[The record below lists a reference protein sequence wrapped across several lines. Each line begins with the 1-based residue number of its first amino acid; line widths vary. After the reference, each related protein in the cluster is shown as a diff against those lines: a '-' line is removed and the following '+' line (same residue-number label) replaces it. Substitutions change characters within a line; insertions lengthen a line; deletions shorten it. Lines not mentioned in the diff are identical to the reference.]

1 MEVLESL
8 IGAVRRCCAAFP
20 DQRTGTNVRYAM
32 PDIGM
37 GAFSLF
43 FVQSPS
49 FLDFQRRLEAG
60 HGRSNCQT
68 LFGMSRIPTDNHIRA
83 MLDPVAPDHLF
94 PVFDEV
100 VAALER
106 SGGLAAFRRACGVP
120 AAWLARADRARRHRV
135 PSLHQDPLPELLEVH
150 PRRPA
155 DRALPHDGV
164 RHHRG
169 PGPCPGRAARA
180 RVHPAAGRARKA
192 GLREP
197 RVRRWLARHGA
208 RYARLDPIYLGD
220 DLLAC
225 QPVCEAV
232 LAEGGH
238 FLFTCKPSSHQTIQ
252 EYLTGI
258 ELDEHVERLRR
269 GRTHATHTYR
279 WLCDVPLRAGKDALT
294 VNWLSIEIRDA
305 KGKLTYRNSFIT
317 DLPVTRET
325 VAELAACARARWKIE
340 NESFN
345 VLKNGG
351 YHLEHNFG
359 HGQQH
364 LASLLVCFNLLAFA
378 IHTVADLAKGAWR
391 HARETLG
398 PRTRFFNNL
407 QGLTTYL
414 VFASWTELLE
424 TLACVRAPPRPP

>member
-8 IGAVRRCCAAFP
+8 IGAVRRCCAGFP
-20 DQRTGTNVRYAM
+20 DRRTGTNVRYPM

-94 PVFDEV
+94 PVFGEV

-106 SGGLAAFRRACGVP
+106 SGGLAAFRRLGSHVLIVLDGTEYHRSTRIHCPNCSRCTRAGQPTEHFHTMVCATIVAPGHAQVVP
-120 AAWLARADRARRHRV
+120 LEPEFIRPQDGHDKQDCESRA
-135 PSLHQDPLPELLEVH
+135 
-150 PRRPA
+150 
-155 DRALPHDGV
+155 
-164 RHHRG
+164 
-169 PGPCPGRAARA
+169 
-180 RVHPAAGRARKA
+180 
-192 GLREP
+192 
-197 RVRRWLARHGA
+197 VRRWLARHGA

-232 LAEGGH
+232 LAQGGH

-279 WLCDVPLRAGKDALT
+279 WPRSTGCRSRSATQTASSPIATASSPICRSRARPWPSSPPAHGRAGRSK
-294 VNWLSIEIRDA
+294 
-305 KGKLTYRNSFIT
+305 
-317 DLPVTRET
+317 TRAST
-325 VAELAACARARWKIE
+325 CSRTAATTWSTTSAMASSTSQPYWSASTSWPSPSTPWPTSPRARGE
-340 NESFN
+340 MPARRLVPEP
-345 VLKNGG
+345 
-351 YHLEHNFG
+351 
-359 HGQQH
+359 
-364 LASLLVCFNLLAFA
+364 ASS
-378 IHTVADLAKGAWR
+378 
-391 HARETLG
+391 
-398 PRTRFFNNL
+398 
-407 QGLTTYL
+407 TT
-414 VFASWTELLE
+414 
-424 TLACVRAPPRPP
+424 CRA

>member
-1 MEVLESL
+1 
-8 IGAVRRCCAAFP
+8 
-20 DQRTGTNVRYAM
+20 
-32 PDIGM
+32 
-37 GAFSLF
+37 
-43 FVQSPS
+43 
-49 FLDFQRRLEAG
+49 
-60 HGRSNCQT
+60 
-68 LFGMSRIPTDNHIRA
+68 
-83 MLDPVAPDHLF
+83 
-94 PVFDEV
+94 
-100 VAALER
+100 
-106 SGGLAAFRRACGVP
+106 
-120 AAWLARADRARRHRV
+120 
-135 PSLHQDPLPELLEVH
+135 
-150 PRRPA
+150 
-155 DRALPHDGV
+155 
-164 RHHRG
+164 
-169 PGPCPGRAARA
+169 
-180 RVHPAAGRARKA
+180 
-192 GLREP
+192 
-197 RVRRWLARHGA
+197 
-208 RYARLDPIYLGD
+208 
-220 DLLAC
+220 
-225 QPVCEAV
+225 
-232 LAEGGH
+232 
-238 FLFTCKPSSHQTIQ
+238 
-252 EYLTGI
+252 
-258 ELDEHVERLRR
+258 
-269 GRTHATHTYR
+269 
-279 WLCDVPLRAGKDALT
+279 LRAGKDALT